1 MKFQIPKQKIYNYA
15 LAIGIGSAVYL
26 SLHATGTNWRIKQVA
41 GLLTA
46 YSVIALGD
54 KGKTKKGSQKGSDD
68 IPGTEQLNLDLAST
82 EPAICVK
89 YYTDKITKKDWEPSA
104 DVYLKRGASYQNL
117 SQHENAI
124 QDFEQAIEIDPLNFV
139 AIAYKAAS
147 LGAIGRAKESLE
159 QYEQA
164 LDMQPDNLSIR
175 NSCGVM
181 SFHNH
186 DYQKAI
192 TYLDQVLDKY
202 TSDDSV
208 FYCRALCRNAVGD
221 KKGAIEDFEQLKFE
235 NERLAFS
242 FLAAGDLSHGNND
255 YLTAIEWYTK
265 GISLIGNS
273 FTNALYNRAVAYY
286 NLNDFANSANDLSTA
301 IQEGLDEYDS
311 FYLRALCW
319 FQLQEYAES
328 LKDFDQA
335 LSLKP
340 DETHLFLKIAKTYQ
354 ASSRHEEAVD
364 ALNKFIT
371 SNPDDAEARQLKSIS
386 LNKLNKLS
394 DALEDVDFCLMQ
406 NPNNIELLN
415 MKKDILEKKG
425 KLDDLKNIKSKILY
439 LEGFLKIRDDNFQ
452 GAIDDWKQSSING
465 FQESLDALS
474 LFHGVTDEDFA
485 ISKDIFLN
493 QEAFVQAVLNEH
505 IYIYITPS
513 ATSDED
519 SYAEAKKRIE
529 GLNLMELK
537 EEADIDSATFS
548 EDHSQHSVENYLRT
562 YGFKE
567 GWQSLVISHELIL
580 RIGAARWGINIGEM
594 PDKSPKQWAMI
605 GYQILDELYHLCGGR
620 NNMLKVIGSAINHFP
635 ESLQAF
641 ILTADETGSSPMD
654 WVNKVSDNY
663 RDFKKEVLVGLDRY
677 ISEPSQ
683 EFNWYVEDE
692 FNAIKYANL
701 LNQRVY
707 ELWKHTPWSKSGIE
721 CIKFLRSGDAIVN
734 ASWMH
739 PDGEIESNRISESCL
754 YFVYPDGT
762 TVVREHNEYLMLSNE
777 QHVMAAALTI
787 ISDVMGEYDQA
798 EVSEKF
804 YKTLTNPNSN

>member
-1 MKFQIPKQKIYNYA
+1 
-15 LAIGIGSAVYL
+15 
-26 SLHATGTNWRIKQVA
+26 
-41 GLLTA
+41 
-46 YSVIALGD
+46 
-54 KGKTKKGSQKGSDD
+54 
-68 IPGTEQLNLDLAST
+68 
-82 EPAICVK
+82 
-89 YYTDKITKKDWEPSA
+89 
-104 DVYLKRGASYQNL
+104 
-117 SQHENAI
+117 
-124 QDFEQAIEIDPLNFV
+124 
-139 AIAYKAAS
+139 
-147 LGAIGRAKESLE
+147 
-159 QYEQA
+159 
-164 LDMQPDNLSIR
+164 
-175 NSCGVM
+175 
-181 SFHNH
+181 
-186 DYQKAI
+186 
-192 TYLDQVLDKY
+192 
-202 TSDDSV
+202 
-208 FYCRALCRNAVGD
+208 
-221 KKGAIEDFEQLKFE
+221 
-235 NERLAFS
+235 
-242 FLAAGDLSHGNND
+242 
-255 YLTAIEWYTK
+255 
-265 GISLIGNS
+265 
-273 FTNALYNRAVAYY
+273 
-286 NLNDFANSANDLSTA
+286 
-301 IQEGLDEYDS
+301 
-311 FYLRALCW
+311 
-319 FQLQEYAES
+319 LQEYAES

-580 RIGAARWGINIGEM
+580 RIGAARWGINIGECRTSH
-594 PDKSPKQWAMI
+594 P
-605 GYQILDELYHLCGGR
+605 
-620 NNMLKVIGSAINHFP
+620 NNG
-635 ESLQAF
+635 Q
-641 ILTADETGSSPMD
+641 
-654 WVNKVSDNY
+654 
-663 RDFKKEVLVGLDRY
+663 
-677 ISEPSQ
+677 
-683 EFNWYVEDE
+683 
-692 FNAIKYANL
+692 
-701 LNQRVY
+701 
-707 ELWKHTPWSKSGIE
+707 
-721 CIKFLRSGDAIVN
+721 
-734 ASWMH
+734 
-739 PDGEIESNRISESCL
+739 
-754 YFVYPDGT
+754 
-762 TVVREHNEYLMLSNE
+762 
-777 QHVMAAALTI
+777 
-787 ISDVMGEYDQA
+787 
-798 EVSEKF
+798 
-804 YKTLTNPNSN
+804 